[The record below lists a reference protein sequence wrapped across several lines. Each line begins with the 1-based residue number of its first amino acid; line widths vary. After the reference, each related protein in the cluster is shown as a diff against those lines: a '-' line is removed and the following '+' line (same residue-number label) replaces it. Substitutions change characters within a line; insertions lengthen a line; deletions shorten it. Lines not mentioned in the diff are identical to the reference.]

1 MPEVILRNATIGY
14 KDKAV
19 ISNVNITFK
28 GPGIYLILGRNGSG
42 KTTLLKTIGG
52 LLRPLGGVVSVVTNG
67 GLVEYVP
74 QERDFNTDFP
84 LTVLEYL
91 WVNYTLRKGLLPTI
105 RISRYFINEVKKLV
119 LELGLREEIIDLTLS
134 ELSSGESKLVM
145 IAKALIVNPDVVLLD
160 EPYSSIDHINT
171 PKLTSIINKLGSNRL
186 VIITSHDRIPN
197 LKYLRGI
204 GLIDNHRLT
213 LLNSKLL
220 SDSTK
225 HKLRVYKVLN

>member
-1 MPEVILRNATIGY
+1 MPEVILRNVTIGY
-14 KDKAV
+14 RDKTV
-19 ISNVNITFK
+19 ISNINITFK

-52 LLRPLGGVVSVVTNG
+52 LLRPLEGIVSVVTNG

-91 WVNYTLRKGLLPTI
+91 WINYTLRKGLLPTI
-105 RISRYFINEVKKLV
+105 RISKSFINEVRKLI

-145 IAKALIVNPDVVLLD
+145 IAKAVMINPDIILLD
-160 EPYSSIDHINT
+160 EPYSSIDHIKAL
-171 PKLTSIINKLGSNRL
+171 KLTSVINKLGSNRL
-186 VIITSHDRIPN
+186 VIITSHNKIPD

-213 LLNSKLL
+213 LLNNKLL
-220 SDSTK
+220 SDLTK
-225 HKLRVYKVLN
+225 RELKVYEVLN